1 MTELRALPAPSLLP
15 KLHTILTEGY
25 SLSIFKADAVAGVT
39 VAVVALPLSMALA
52 IASGVAPQ
60 QGLVTAEV
68 AGFLISALG
77 GSRFQVG
84 GPTGAFVV
92 IVAGVV
98 TAHGYEGLVAATLMA
113 GLILIVAGLARV
125 GRLIHRVP
133 EPVIAGFTAGIAVV
147 IASSQLADVLG
158 VRAAKSSAEFLPKM
172 SALWAARGTLDP
184 ATLGLA
190 AASLGGIFAL
200 RRWVPKAPAFLVV
213 LAVAALATFLL
224 KLPVA
229 TIASRFGAIPA
240 GLPAPHWPALNGAV
254 LLDLLPS
261 ALSIA
266 FLAGIESLLSA
277 VVADSLTGRRHRSDA
292 ELVAHGCANIG
303 SALFGGMPATGA
315 IARTATNIRA
325 GARTPVAGMLHAV
338 FLLVFMLVLAPVMGL
353 APLATLAAILLVVAW
368 NMSEAHK
375 LPQVARGPGGPA
387 LVLFTTLILTVFVN
401 LMLAIATGVALAAAL
416 SVWRRRRP
424 GRA

>member
-1 MTELRALPAPSLLP
+1 MIDQRAAPAPSLVP
-15 KLHTILTEGY
+15 KLHTALTEGY
-25 SLSIFKADAVAGVT
+25 RLSALKADAVVGLT

-60 QGLVTAEV
+60 QGLVTAVV

-77 GSRFQVG
+77 GSRVQIG

-98 TAHGYEGLVAATLMA
+98 ARHGYAGLVAATLMA
-113 GLILIVAGLARV
+113 GVILVAAGLARV

-147 IASSQLADVLG
+147 IASSQFGDFLG
-158 VRAAKSSAEFLPKM
+158 LHAAKSSADFLPKM
-172 SALWAARGTLDP
+172 ASLWTARGTLDP
-184 ATLGLA
+184 WTVALALSSLA
-190 AASLGGIFAL
+190 AILAI
-200 RRWVPKAPAFLVV
+200 RRLWPKAPAFLIVV
-213 LAVAALATFLL
+213 VAASVASLVL

-229 TIASRFGAIPA
+229 TIGSRFGAIPA
-240 GLPAPHWPALNGAV
+240 GLPAPRWPSLTLSDA
-254 LLDLLPS
+254 LDLLPS
-261 ALSIA
+261 ACSIA
-266 FLAGIESLLSA
+266 FLAGVESLLSA
-277 VVADSLTGRRHRSDA
+277 VVADSMTGRRHRSDA
-292 ELVAHGCANIG
+292 ELVAQGAANIG

-325 GARTPVAGMLHAV
+325 GALTPVAGMLHAA

-353 APLATLAAILLVVAW
+353 APLASLAAVLLVVAW

-375 LPQVARGPGGPA
+375 LPQVLKGPAAPA
-387 LVLFTTLILTVFVN
+387 LVLFVTLALTVFVN
-401 LMLAIATGVALAAAL
+401 LMLAIAAGVLLSVALG
-416 SVWRRRRP
+416 WRRRRE
-424 GRA
+424 AI